1 MAKEVKKSILEA
13 GRNKIME
20 LADYEL
26 EKVMAN
32 INDINTDPKKKRKI
46 TIELTFAPSEDRKQ
60 IVMTS
65 QVKSKVEPTKPT
77 ETTLFNVLAKDDE
90 TGEIFPV
97 LKEVSDIAIGQ
108 LDIYGD
114 VKEQEIFVIGMGAAK
129 AVKKEVIGED
139 TQEA

>member
-1 MAKEVKKSILEA
+1 MAKEIKKSILEA

-26 EKVMAN
+26 EKVLAN
-32 INDINTDPKKKRKI
+32 INDINTDSKKKRKI
-46 TIELTFAPSEDRKQ
+46 NIELTFAPSEDRKQ

-77 ETTLFNVLAKDDE
+77 ETTLFNVPTVDKE
-90 TGEIFPV
+90 TGEIFTI
-97 LKEVSDIAIGQ
+97 LKEVSDIAVGQ
-108 LDIYGD
+108 LDLDGN
-114 VKEQEIFVIGMGAAK
+114 VHQQEIFVIGMNANK
-129 AVKKEVIGED
+129 TIVKEEVGKD